1 MEAYHWVPCGSH
13 VGMKL
18 KSSRHALLL
27 QLSTPMCHIESDV
40 YGCFWR
46 LQARHS
52 FYAVMLSR
60 MLRPVV
66 RLVRLADTDLRLVTE
81 FLGLDRVAMAPRL
94 VGGSYSPISRTKK
107 QYRWQFRG
115 LYGGRW
121 L

>member
-66 RLVRLADTDLRLVTE
+66 RLVRLADTDLRSVTE
-81 FLGLDRVAMAPRL
+81 YPGLDRSALIPSLA
-94 VGGSYSPISRTKK
+94 GGSYPPISRAKK
-107 QYRWQFRG
+107 QYCWNLQDQ
-115 LYGGRW
+115 YGG
-121 L
+121 